1 MAPQPQPAYD
11 TRAEQDEL
19 PPRRVAPPVAR
30 TEAPAPA
37 ARIEDDMPA
46 PASQPKEPARAAA
59 ADPIG
64 DDAENFIAPR
74 NAGQRNAPGT
84 PPADVLERMRRAAA
98 AQPGAQARA
107 PQAPARKPEPEAPAR
122 GESRMAGLGRM
133 IERMAGHGTTS
144 DKPSASSLA
153 DRVSERLSARRQ
165 GNLDTEFDDLAD
177 DSQAGNAEIPAFLR
191 RQAN

>member
-1 MAPQPQPAYD
+1 MRMGSSCWRSYPTLRLQHP
-11 TRAEQDEL
+11 RQDSL
-19 PPRRVAPPVAR
+19 L
-30 TEAPAPA
+30 
-37 ARIEDDMPA
+37 
-46 PASQPKEPARAAA
+46 Q
-59 ADPIG
+59 
-64 DDAENFIAPR
+64 
-74 NAGQRNAPGT
+74 
-84 PPADVLERMRRAAA
+84 
-98 AQPGAQARA
+98 
-107 PQAPARKPEPEAPAR
+107 R

-144 DKPSASSLA
+144 DKPSASSIA